1 MSILTITERLESL
14 SCIMFDLDGVLFE
27 GTNKGYFDC
36 HRHALASVGVEVPAA
51 EQRQRL
57 LEYWSHPHEFQ
68 LSLFIDDRNT
78 LNKACHAYE
87 EYLFSDDFAKRMTE
101 ISGAAQTVKDLSSG
115 GYTLAAATGMHH
127 RQIRGSLASIGVDL
141 NLFAACISGY
151 QLPNDELQKPHP
163 YMLKNILAELDMS
176 PKYALYIGDSKTDIQ
191 MAKAAD
197 VIAVAVLTGNMSRA
211 DAESEE
217 SDVVLDS
224 VTDLPDLIGLRP
236 DFT

>member
-1 MSILTITERLESL
+1 
-14 SCIMFDLDGVLFE
+14 
-27 GTNKGYFDC
+27 
-36 HRHALASVGVEVPAA
+36 
-51 EQRQRL
+51 
-57 LEYWSHPHEFQ
+57 
-68 LSLFIDDRNT
+68 
-78 LNKACHAYE
+78 
-87 EYLFSDDFAKRMTE
+87 
-101 ISGAAQTVKDLSSG
+101 
-115 GYTLAAATGMHH
+115 
-127 RQIRGSLASIGVDL
+127 L